1 MVKTILGEEGA
12 EVFVQRLFLS
22 LLDRLKEE

>member
-12 EVFVQRLFLS
+12 KVFVQRLFLS
-22 LLDRLKEE
+22 LLHRLEEE